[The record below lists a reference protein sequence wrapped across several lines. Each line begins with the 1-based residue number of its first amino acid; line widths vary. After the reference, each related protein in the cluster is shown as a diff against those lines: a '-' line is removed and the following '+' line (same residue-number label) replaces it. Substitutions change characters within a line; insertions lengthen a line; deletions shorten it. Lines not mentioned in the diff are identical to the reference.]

1 MAGPDTRV
9 KLIDYC
15 LRRLGNPVIDINIE
29 GQTTNPDGN
38 SNSTNDYASNEN
50 ASQIQDRIDDALQY
64 YQEYHFDAIKRVF
77 LKYQITQTDI
87 DNKYITV
94 SGMSSDTITGIVKI
108 FPISSS
114 SSGTVNM
121 FDLNYQLRLN
131 ELFDLMDVELLHY
144 TMVNQHLSTIDHL
157 INGTHPFDFDRHDNK
172 LYIHMDWVTDVNVD
186 EYICV
191 ECYAI
196 IGPNAAVYNDRWLK
210 QYATALLKKQWG
222 ENLIKYDGI
231 TLPGGVSYNASG
243 ILSSANEDLTSLE
256 SEMQMRYEEMP
267 QFLVG

>member
-15 LRRLGNPVIDINIE
+15 LRRLGNPVIDINVE
-29 GQTTNPDGN
+29 GQTTNPDGS
-38 SNSTNDYASNEN
+38 SNSTNDYVSNEN
-50 ASQIQDRIDDALQY
+50 ASQILDRIDDALQY

-131 ELFDLMDVELLHY
+131 DLFDLMDVELLHY

-172 LYIHMDWVTDVNVD
+172 LYIYMDWDNDVKVD
-186 EYICV
+186 EYICI
-191 ECYAI
+191 ESYAI
-196 IGPNAAVYNDRWLK
+196 IGPNASVYNDRWLK

-231 TLPGGVSYNASG
+231 TLPGGVTYNASG
-243 ILSSANEDLTSLE
+243 ILSGATEELATLE